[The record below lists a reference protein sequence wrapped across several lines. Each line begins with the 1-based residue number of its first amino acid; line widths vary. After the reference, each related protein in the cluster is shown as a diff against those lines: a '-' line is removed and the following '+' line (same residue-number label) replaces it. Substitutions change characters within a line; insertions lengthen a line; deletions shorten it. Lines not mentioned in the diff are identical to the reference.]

1 MVTPP
6 AAASSENCTCDEAR
20 GYERGNAS
28 ACVRKAQFVSTQE
41 AQAAAVTVSNLVVSV
56 TVANVAVA
64 VATSVAGAVGGVV
77 GGGMGGAGAGLA
89 TAEAGAAGG
98 AAAESSSTVQVST
111 SGTMNLISQVQYL
124 NVLGRVGG
132 PGANTSESLQAFAD
146 GFGWGLSVFA
156 MLVRA

>member
-1 MVTPP
+1 
-6 AAASSENCTCDEAR
+6 
-20 GYERGNAS
+20 
-28 ACVRKAQFVSTQE
+28 
-41 AQAAAVTVSNLVVSV
+41 
-56 TVANVAVA
+56 
-64 VATSVAGAVGGVV
+64 
-77 GGGMGGAGAGLA
+77 MGGAGAGLA

-146 GFGWGLSVFA
+146 GFGWGLSVFV
-156 MLVRA
+156 MLMRART